1 MRLEKR
7 LFISLIIIV
16 AVLTTFSVAV
26 AAEKININKASI
38 EELATLKKI
47 GPKIAERIVQYREE
61 HGDFKKIDDI
71 TNVKG
76 VGEKTFE
83 MIKEMISVE

>member
-1 MRLEKR
+1 MPNKVKV
-7 LFISLIIIV
+7 ISVIIIV
-16 AVLTTFSVAV
+16 AVLATFCVAV
-26 AAEKININKASI
+26 AAEKININNASV
-38 EELATLKKI
+38 EELASLKKI

-61 HGDFKKIDDI
+61 NGDFKKIEDI

-76 VGEKTFE
+76 IGEKTFE

>member
-1 MRLEKR
+1 MKTKIRIL
-7 LFISLIIIV
+7 SVLIVV
-16 AVLTTFSVAV
+16 AVLTTFCVAV

-38 EELATLKKI
+38 EELTTLKKI

-61 HGDFKKIDDI
+61 NGDFKKIDDI

>member
-1 MRLEKR
+1 MINKKR
-7 LFISLIIIV
+7 LLAMIIVV
-16 AVLTTFSVAV
+16 AVLSTFCAAI

-61 HGDFKKIDDI
+61 NGDFKSIEDI
-71 TNVKG
+71 KNVKG
-76 VGEKTFE
+76 IGEKTFE
-83 MIKEMISVE
+83 MIQDSISVE